1 MAKAKRYSTEQIQA
15 AQKMLRGL
23 VVKTSGKTKA
33 EVVELLA
40 GDVHKAVQQG
50 HSLKDIQEMLG
61 KAGIPVPLARL
72 KALLAQK
79 EDGLAHKSDT
89 MPEEKDTAPAAKKEH
104 AFTTGGTSQDVPL

>member
-23 VVKTSGKTKA
+23 MVKQSGKTKA

-72 KALLAQK
+72 KASLAQK

-89 MPEEKDTAPAAKKEH
+89 TPEEKDTAPAAKK
-104 AFTTGGTSQDVPL
+104 ADPLTAVSASQEPSL

>member
-1 MAKAKRYSTEQIQA
+1 MAKAKRYSAEQVQA

-72 KALLAQK
+72 KALLAPK
-79 EDGLAHKSDT
+79 EDGLARKSDT
-89 MPEEKDTAPAAKKEH
+89 TPEEKDTAPAAKKEH
-104 AFTTGGTSQDVPL
+104 ALTTGGTSQDVPL

>member
-1 MAKAKRYSTEQIQA
+1 MPHQTTALPSQLSRRLPDIHA
-15 AQKMLRGL
+15 ARQ
-23 VVKTSGKTKA
+23 
-33 EVVELLA
+33 
-40 GDVHKAVQQG
+40 AVQQG

-104 AFTTGGTSQDVPL
+104 AFTTGSTSQEVPL

>member
-1 MAKAKRYSTEQIQA
+1 MAKAQRYSAEQVQA

-23 VVKTSGKTKA
+23 VVKKSGKTKA

-61 KAGIPVPLARL
+61 KAGISVPLARL
-72 KALLAQK
+72 KALMEK
-79 EDGLAHKSDT
+79 KGGNSAHNIDVA
-89 MPEEKDTAPAAKKEH
+89 PERKDTAPASKKEDTL
-104 AFTTGGTSQDVPL
+104 AAVGTSQEPPL